1 MTKKDNQPP
10 FQEKRRYKRVKKNFI
25 LTYFELDHPK
35 RKHEISQLKNI
46 SLGGMCFISTK
57 LFEPGT
63 RMGIELKT
71 PYLSGTTYLEGK
83 VLQSHVKVGNMI
95 YETRLLFDALEKDA
109 EFLLQELIEYF
120 LNDQGISYEQ
130 D

>member
-1 MTKKDNQPP
+1 MSKKDKEPS
-10 FQEKRRYKRVKKNFI
+10 FQEKRRHKRIKKNFI

-35 RKHEISQLKNI
+35 RKQEISQLKNI
-46 SLGGMCFISTK
+46 GTGGMCFISVK
-57 LFEPGT
+57 KFEPGT
-63 RMGIELKT
+63 RLGIELKT

-83 VLQSHVKVGNMI
+83 VLQSHTKVANMI
-95 YETRLLFDALEKDA
+95 YETRLQFDSLEKDA
-109 EFLLQELIEYF
+109 EFLLNELIEYF